1 MISKEEKR
9 EFINKLIALAAQ
21 PDGKTLAQEELHK
34 MLLRDTT
41 GGKLY
46 KFRSFD
52 KKGYAIKSVKTGT
65 LHCSKPT
72 VFNDPF
78 DCKIGVT
85 FQSIYQALYGEEF
98 ELIASVFDL
107 FVGVVHKEVEIQN
120 LSSDEQRLVQRLL
133 NSELLTSF
141 VAECRG
147 AAKTEEEMGQLLYD
161 NAIVIVE
168 LLQTVLEDEVF
179 GPSLRIS
186 AQMFPRIIEQ
196 LTPEGMLQVL
206 DDDATFEDYARA
218 NGIMED
224 DDEIGLT
231 MRMSEKISPEFV
243 FARADVEHLL
253 VDMEQKITSKMCET
267 FLVGCLCTN
276 FKNRLMWSHYADSH
290 KGFCI
295 EYDFSQM
302 QELLPFP
309 VFYSD
314 ERPLVPWKAALN
326 NCPENISEATAALM
340 LGLLTKDDAWSY
352 ENEWRILSAATE
364 DADIKMPPITCIYLG
379 TEISESNRA
388 KILKIARE
396 LQIPVKQMTVDR
408 GAYALH
414 AQNL

>member
-107 FVGVVHKEVEIQN
+107 FVGVVHKEVENQN

-141 VAECRG
+141 AAEYRG

-196 LTPEGMLQVL
+196 LTPEGMLQVS

-231 MRMSEKISPEFV
+231 MRMSEKISPELV
-243 FARADVEHLL
+243 FARADVERLL

-379 TEISESNRA
+379 AEISESNRA
-388 KILKIARE
+388 KILKIARN
-396 LQIPVKQMTVDR
+396 LQIPLKQMKVDR

-414 AQNL
+414 AHDL

>member
-1 MISKEEKR
+1 MVSKEEKR
-9 EFINKLIALAAQ
+9 DFINKLIALAAQ
-21 PDGKTLAQEELHK
+21 HDEKLEAQEELHK
-34 MLLRDTT
+34 MLLRDTN

-85 FQSIYQALYGEEF
+85 FQSIYQSLYGEEF

-107 FVGVVHKEVEIQN
+107 FVGVVHKEVEIQS

-133 NSELLTSF
+133 NNELLTSF
-141 VAECRG
+141 VSKYRG
-147 AAKTEEEMGQLLYD
+147 AAKTEEEMGQLLYE
-161 NAIVIVE
+161 NATVIVE
-168 LLQTVLEDEVF
+168 LLQTVLADEVF
-179 GPSLRIS
+179 GPFLRIS
-186 AQMFPRIIEQ
+186 AKMFPRIIEQ
-196 LTPEGMLQVL
+196 LTPEGILQVS
-206 DDDATFEDYARA
+206 DDNATFEDYARA

-231 MRMSEKISPEFV
+231 MRLSEKISPELV
-243 FARADVEHLL
+243 SARADVEHLL

-267 FLVGCLCTN
+267 FLVGCLCTDY
-276 FKNRLMWSHYADSH
+276 KNRLMWSHYADSH

-302 QELLPFP
+302 QELLPLP
-309 VFYSD
+309 IFYSN
-314 ERPLVPWKAALN
+314 ERPLVPWKATLN
-326 NCPENISEATAALM
+326 NSPENVSEATAELM

-352 ENEWRILSAATE
+352 ENEWRILSTVTKN
-364 DADIKMPPITCIYLG
+364 ADIKMPPITCIYLG
-379 TEISESNRA
+379 AEISESNRA
-388 KILKIARE
+388 KILKIARK
-396 LQIPVKQMTVDR
+396 LQIAVKQMTVDR

-414 AQNL
+414 AHDL